1 MKHHPL
7 KTIIPLVL
15 IVALL
20 IAACWFFLFHRPD
33 LTSGALVY
41 WADHFE
47 QEGRYNRAITLYT
60 AAAKLQP
67 HDDRIPRWLAR
78 AYIADGNYTKAEY
91 TLVGAITEIPDS
103 VELYCELSRTYLAQD
118 KLLDAERMLGR
129 ITDNTVRAEIE
140 RLRPAAPVL
149 TPESGYYS
157 EYITVSAYA
166 ASGQIYLTTD
176 GAFPSLDADAYA
188 APVTLSGGEN
198 TVTAISVDQ
207 NGLVSSV
214 VYGGYTIGNVVEP
227 VTLRDAV
234 LDGYVRELLGKS
246 ASDTIMTDELW
257 EIQELALPDGVSS
270 LDDLPLFTGLLTLSA
285 HQLAGVDLTP
295 IASLTTLRTLDLS
308 GCTLSSS
315 MLELIGTL
323 PELRSLNL
331 SQCAI
336 DSINALVGLTGLEYL
351 NITDNTV
358 SDLTAVSAM
367 TQLEEL
373 YISNNPITTITY
385 LSSCPALRIL
395 SAESCGIAKLSPLAD
410 CTALEELYAAN
421 NAIEDISVLSGC
433 TALRVIDISSNTVSD
448 ISILPQLPEL
458 VNFKANNNQI
468 TEIPVFDAET
478 SKLVQFSANYNE
490 ITDVSGLAGLIYLNY
505 VRVDYNKVTDV
516 YCLKDNFCLIQV
528 DVWDNPVDTEKF
540 QEMQD
545 LGIIVNYNPNYE
557 PEPDE
562 AAES

>member
-1 MKHHPL
+1 MKHTL

-15 IVALL
+15 ILALL
-20 IAACWFFLFHRPD
+20 IAACWYFLFYRPD
-33 LTSGALVY
+33 LTASALVY
-41 WADHFE
+41 WGDRFE
-47 QEGRYNRAITLYT
+47 QQERYNRAITLYS

-67 HDDRIPRWLAR
+67 EDDRIPRWLAQ
-78 AYIADGNYTKAEY
+78 AYVSSGNYTKAEY

-103 VELYCELSRTYLAQD
+103 VELYCALSRTYLAQD
-118 KLLDAERMLGR
+118 KLLDAEKMLDR
-129 ITDNTVRAEIE
+129 ITIDSVRNEID
-140 RLRPAAPVL
+140 RLRPAAPTL

-157 EYITVSAYA
+157 EYIEVSAYA
-166 ASGQIYLTTD
+166 ASGDVYLSTTGD
-176 GAFPSLDADAYA
+176 FPSLQTDLYQ
-188 APVTLSGGEN
+188 APVTLEGGET

-207 NGLVSSV
+207 NGLVSGV
-214 VYGGYTIGNVVEP
+214 VYGGYTVGNVVEP
-227 VTLRDAV
+227 VTLQDAA
-234 LDGYVRELLGKS
+234 LESCVRELLGKD
-246 ASDTIMTDELW
+246 AGETLMTEDIW
-257 EIQELALPDGVSS
+257 EIQELTLPDDVKS
-270 LDDLPLFTGLLTLSA
+270 LDDLPLFTGLLSLSA
-285 HQLAGVDLTP
+285 HSLAGVDLTP

-308 GCTLSSS
+308 GCTLSTS

-323 PELRSLNL
+323 PELTSLNL

-336 DSINALVGLTGLEYL
+336 DSINPLVGLTELEYL

-358 SDLTAVSAM
+358 SDLTALSAM

-373 YISNNPITTITY
+373 YLGNNPITTITY

-395 SAESCGIAKLSPLAD
+395 SIESCGISKLTPLAG

-421 NAIEDISVLSGC
+421 NSIEDISVLSDC
-433 TALRVIDISSNTVSD
+433 TALRIIDVCSNQISD
-448 ISILPQLPEL
+448 ISILSQLPEL

-490 ITDVSGLAGLIYLNY
+490 IADISGLAGLVYLNY

-516 YCLKDNFCLIQV
+516 YCLKDNYCLIQV
-528 DVWDNPVDTEKF
+528 DVWDNPIDTEHI

-545 LGIIVNYNPNYE
+545 IGIIVNYNPNYE
-557 PEPDE
+557 PEADE
-562 AAES
+562 TAEN